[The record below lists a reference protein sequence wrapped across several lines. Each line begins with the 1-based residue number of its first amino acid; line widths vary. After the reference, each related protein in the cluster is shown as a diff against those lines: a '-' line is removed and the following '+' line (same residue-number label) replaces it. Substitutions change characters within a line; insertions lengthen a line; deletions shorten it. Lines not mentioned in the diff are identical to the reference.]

1 MEETPE
7 FKEHVERLFT
17 PLKPGLAFA
26 RTAEFMMNDF
36 EPEQDLD
43 DISKEM
49 LELARKEAVKCI
61 DIMEEDMLEQI
72 YDDARRYI
80 EEGCEMD
87 PGWNAS
93 NVEQMEMNLVGFC
106 DSNISIWDD
115 NQFPRYKANAAHGLD
130 DAGLKYVE
138 SFVGSALAAIPYHIE
153 DGDEEVYYDSDVTTA
168 GDQVTGVN

>member
-26 RTAEFMMNDF
+26 RTAEFMNDF

-61 DIMEEDMLEQI
+61 DIMEEDMKRKLDI
-72 YDDARRYI
+72 M
-80 EEGCEMD
+80 EEDMKEI
-87 PGWNAS
+87 
-93 NVEQMEMNLVGFC
+93 L
-106 DSNISIWDD
+106 
-115 NQFPRYKANAAHGLD
+115 
-130 DAGLKYVE
+130 
-138 SFVGSALAAIPYHIE
+138 
-153 DGDEEVYYDSDVTTA
+153 
-168 GDQVTGVN
+168 

>member
-7 FKEHVERLFT
+7 FKAHVQRLFT
-17 PLKPGLAFA
+17 PLKPGLAFV
-26 RTAEFMMNDF
+26 RTAEFLMNDF
-36 EPEQDLD
+36 EPGEDLD
-43 DISKEM
+43 DISPEM

-72 YDDARRYI
+72 EYDARRFV
-80 EEGCEMD
+80 EDGGMN
-87 PGWNAS
+87 PGWNAA
-93 NVEQMEMNLVGFC
+93 NVDEMEMNLAGFC

-115 NQFPRYKANAAHGLD
+115 IRFPEYKENTAHGLD

-153 DGDEEVYYDSDVTTA
+153 DGDDEIYYDSDVTV
-168 GDQVTGVN
+168 GHSQE